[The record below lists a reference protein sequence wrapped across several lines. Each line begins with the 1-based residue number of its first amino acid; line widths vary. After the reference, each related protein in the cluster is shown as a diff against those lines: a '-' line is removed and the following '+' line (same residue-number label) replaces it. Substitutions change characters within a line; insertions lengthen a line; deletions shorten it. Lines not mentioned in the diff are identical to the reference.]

1 MKICVPT
8 ENGSGTTSRISDHFG
23 GSPFFVVID
32 TDTDGVDVI
41 SGSGCGGQGRSD
53 HHLGQL
59 AARGV
64 EAVVCRGM
72 GRRAFAAMREA
83 GVDVLR
89 TEHDTVSE
97 VLEAARG
104 GRLSPLTEE
113 DACGGGRHGRGH
125 HQHGHHDSP
134 ARRHRHGHGRNLE

>member
-8 ENGSGTTSRISDHFG
+8 ETATGSASRISDHFG

-32 TDTDGVDVI
+32 TEGDGVEII
-41 SGSGCGGQGRSD
+41 SGPGCGGQGSSD
-53 HHLGQL
+53 HHLGRL
-59 AARGV
+59 ATHGV

-72 GRRAFAAMREA
+72 GKRAFAAMREA
-83 GVDVLR
+83 GLDVLR
-89 TEHDTVSE
+89 TELHTVSE
-97 VLEAARG
+97 VLEAARE

-125 HQHGHHDSP
+125 HHHDAP
-134 ARRHRHGHGRNLE
+134 ARRHRRCGRGRKYD